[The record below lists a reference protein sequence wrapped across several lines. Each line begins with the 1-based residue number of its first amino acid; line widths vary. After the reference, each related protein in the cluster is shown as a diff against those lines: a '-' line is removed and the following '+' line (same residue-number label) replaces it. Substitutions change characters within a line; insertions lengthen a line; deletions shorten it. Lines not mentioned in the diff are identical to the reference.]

1 MDMYML
7 KYNQETLDEIIKL
20 NLEGL
25 SLKEIADHYN
35 TCYQNV
41 QKLLK
46 HFNQKLPVRWPKNK
60 DVVHDFFDNI
70 NSEIKAYLFGFFLA
84 DGCVSDNYRI
94 AIMLANTDEYIIDLY
109 KQYICPKAPKKVN
122 NCKIGAVNRKPQV
135 GIRINSYKIVNALAK
150 YGVGPRK
157 TYADIQ
163 IPNIDESLVHHVIRG
178 YFDGDGCIS
187 LRLTGKDK
195 GLAAISICNG
205 SDSILKSINSYIP
218 KGIKTSI
225 LYRKNYA
232 TLNIRTQNHIIEF
245 GKYMYKDAN
254 FYLQR
259 KKDKFDLVRTTLR

>member
-1 MDMYML
+1 ML
-7 KYNQETLDEIIKL
+7 KYNQETLDQIIKL

-41 QKLLK
+41 QSLLK
-46 HFNQKLPVRWPKNK
+46 KFNEKLPISWPKNK
-60 DVVHDFFDNI
+60 EVVHDFFDNI
-70 NSEIKAYLFGFFLA
+70 DSEIKAYLFGFFLA
-84 DGCVSDNYRI
+84 DGCVYNSCRIGICLSDI
-94 AIMLANTDEYIIDLY
+94 DEYIIDLY
-109 KQYICPKAPKKVN
+109 KDYIYPTGLKKRLHN
-122 NCKIGAVNRKPQV
+122 KTGAVNRKPQV
-135 GIRINSYKIVNALAK
+135 MIRINSFRIVDALAK

-178 YFDGDGCIS
+178 YFDGDGCICI
-187 LRLTGKDK
+187 RLTGKDK
-195 GLAAISICNG
+195 GHAAISICNG
-205 SDSILKSINSYIP
+205 SDSILKSINSFIP
-218 KGIKTSI
+218 EGIKTSI
-225 LYRKNYA
+225 LYPKNCA
-232 TLNIRTQNHIIEF
+232 TLNIRSQNHIIEF